1 MCVLGTGP
9 GSSTRMCALNCQ
21 AISPALEI
29 SLFNLCLFIHM
40 TITEVHV
47 STSEFSK
54 CDQYKA
60 TIYFDKTLK
69 KFSCALLH
77 MRGSLMHFI
86 TWFLT

>member
-1 MCVLGTGP
+1 MCAGTEP
-9 GSSTRMCALNCQ
+9 GSYTRMCALNCQ

-40 TITEVHV
+40 TITEVHM

-60 TIYFDKTLK
+60 TIYFDKTHK
-69 KFSCALLH
+69 KLSCALLH
-77 MRGSLMHFI
+77 MRGGLMHFT